1 MSPISNM
8 YDHWSDSED
17 FSSDMHFYNRFVDDL
32 INRGKFYICERKK
45 NNKNK
50 LKMLSYHSSNR
61 LLFTLIFKGV
71 LRNTDYHGFSV
82 LLYLLGILEVVSKQ
96 LSQRRILLESFVCQT
111 TYRWSDFTLSINKE
125 GRNCWTWIKPAIAGN
140 SLWCRRVFNA
150 ANFCPRLPVLSRF
163 TNFELLYL

>member
-1 MSPISNM
+1 MC
-8 YDHWSDSED
+8 DHWSDSGGFFLRYAFLQPLCGRLDQSREIL
-17 FSSDMHFYNRFVDDL
+17 HLRT
-32 INRGKFYICERKK
+32 KK

-61 LLFTLIFKGV
+61 LLFFKGV

-82 LLYLLGILEVVSKQ
+82 LLYLLGMLEVVSKQ
-96 LSQRRILLESFVCQT
+96 LSQRRVLLESFVCQT

-140 SLWCRRVFNA
+140 SLRYRRVFNA
-150 ANFCPRLPVLSRF
+150 ANFCSRLPVLSRF